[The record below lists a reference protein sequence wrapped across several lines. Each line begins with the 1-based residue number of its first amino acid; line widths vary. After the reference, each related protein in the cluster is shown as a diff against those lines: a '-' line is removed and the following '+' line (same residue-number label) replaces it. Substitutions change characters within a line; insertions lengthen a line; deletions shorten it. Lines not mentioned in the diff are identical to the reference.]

1 MSPDVLYFEPK
12 PLMNSGFTAVMDVR
26 SAKCRQSSLKRLQ
39 CSRIAI
45 G

>member
-1 MSPDVLYFEPK
+1 MSPDVLCFK
-12 PLMNSGFTAVMDVR
+12 TKLLMNSGFTVVMDIH
-26 SAKCRQSSLKRLQ
+26 SAKCRKSSSKPPQ